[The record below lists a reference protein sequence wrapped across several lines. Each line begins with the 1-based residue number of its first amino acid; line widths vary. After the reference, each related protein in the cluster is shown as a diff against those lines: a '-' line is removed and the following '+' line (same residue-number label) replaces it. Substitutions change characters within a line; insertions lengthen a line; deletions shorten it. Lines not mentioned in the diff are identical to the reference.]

1 MKNFDHI
8 LKEALN
14 KTHTIVEQFLSYS
27 RENANRRTL
36 IIVPVVVICLLIPYL
51 LFVRPPSV
59 FPSGELVEIPEG
71 LSLSEIAELLER
83 EQVVRSAVLFRSAV
97 YVFGRERNVKF
108 GDYFF
113 KEPRNVFIIARALS
127 YGVYGLEPIRIRV
140 PEGTMV
146 REMVPLFATYL
157 KRFDEERFLSEAEPM
172 EGYLFP
178 DTYFFLPNADDRLV
192 LRTLR
197 QSFYSRT
204 VELEEE
210 ISASGRSLEDIV
222 IMASVLER
230 EAHTTKDRRM
240 IAGVL
245 WKRIDIN
252 MPLQVDAVFL
262 YSLGRTTFELTSAD
276 LASDSPYNTY
286 RVRGLPPTPIG
297 SPSLDSLRAAATPIA
312 NDYLYYLA
320 DSNNVTH
327 FSETYEE
334 HLKQKKLYLG
344 R

>member
-113 KEPRNVFIIARALS
+113 KEPRNVLSSRVHFHMESTGWNPYAYVFPRALWCAKWFHCS
-127 YGVYGLEPIRIRV
+127 
-140 PEGTMV
+140 
-146 REMVPLFATYL
+146 
-157 KRFDEERFLSEAEPM
+157 
-172 EGYLFP
+172 
-178 DTYFFLPNADDRLV
+178 
-192 LRTLR
+192 LRT
-197 QSFYSRT
+197 
-204 VELEEE
+204 
-210 ISASGRSLEDIV
+210 
-222 IMASVLER
+222 
-230 EAHTTKDRRM
+230 
-240 IAGVL
+240 
-245 WKRIDIN
+245 
-252 MPLQVDAVFL
+252 
-262 YSLGRTTFELTSAD
+262 
-276 LASDSPYNTY
+276 
-286 RVRGLPPTPIG
+286 
-297 SPSLDSLRAAATPIA
+297 
-312 NDYLYYLA
+312 
-320 DSNNVTH
+320 
-327 FSETYEE
+327 
-334 HLKQKKLYLG
+334 
-344 R
+344 

>member
-1 MKNFDHI
+1 MKNFNNI
-8 LKEALN
+8 LKKALD
-14 KTHTIVEQFLSYS
+14 KTHVVIEKFLSYS
-27 RENANRRTL
+27 RENANQRTL
-36 IIVPVVVICLLIPYL
+36 IIVPVIVVVILIPYL
-51 LFVRPPSV
+51 VFIRPPSA
-59 FPSGELVEIPEG
+59 FPAGELVEIPEG

-83 EQVVRSAVLFRSAV
+83 EQVVRSATLFRSAV

-113 KEPRNVFIIARALS
+113 KEPRNAFIVARALS

-140 PEGTMV
+140 SEGTMV
-146 REMVPLFATYL
+146 REMASLFAVYL
-157 KRFDEERFLSEAEPM
+157 KRFDEERFLSEARPM

-222 IMASVLER
+222 IMASILER

-245 WKRIDIN
+245 WKRIDIG

>member
-1 MKNFDHI
+1 MKNFNNI
-8 LKEALN
+8 LKKALD
-14 KTHTIVEQFLSYS
+14 KTHVVIEKFLSYS
-27 RENANRRTL
+27 RENANQRTL
-36 IIVPVVVICLLIPYL
+36 IIVPVIVVVILIPYL
-51 LFVRPPSV
+51 VFIRPPSA
-59 FPSGELVEIPEG
+59 FPAGELVEIPEG

-83 EQVVRSAVLFRSAV
+83 EQVVRSATLFRSAV

-113 KEPRNVFIIARALS
+113 KEPRNAFIVARALS

-140 PEGTMV
+140 SEGTMV
-146 REMVPLFATYL
+146 REMASLFAVYL
-157 KRFDEERFLSEAEPM
+157 KRFDEERFLSEARPM

-222 IMASVLER
+222 I
-230 EAHTTKDRRM
+230 
-240 IAGVL
+240 
-245 WKRIDIN
+245 N
-252 MPLQVDAVFL
+252 AVFL

-297 SPSLDSLRAAATPIA
+297 SPSFDSLRAAVTPIKS
-312 NDYLYYLA
+312 DYLYYLA
-320 DSNNVTH
+320 DRNNVTH
-327 FSETYEE
+327 FSETYEKHVE
-334 HLKQKKLYLG
+334 KKRLYLG
-344 R
+344 G

>member
-1 MKNFDHI
+1 MKNFNNI
-8 LKEALN
+8 LKKALD
-14 KTHTIVEQFLSYS
+14 KTHVVIEKFLSYS
-27 RENANRRTL
+27 RENANQRTL
-36 IIVPVVVICLLIPYL
+36 IIVPVIVVVILIPYL
-51 LFVRPPSV
+51 VFIRPPSA
-59 FPSGELVEIPEG
+59 FPAGELVEIPEG

-83 EQVVRSAVLFRSAV
+83 EQVVRSATLFRSAV

-113 KEPRNVFIIARALS
+113 KEPRNAFIVARALS

-140 PEGTMV
+140 SEGTMV
-146 REMVPLFATYL
+146 REMASLFAVYL
-157 KRFDEERFLSEAEPM
+157 KRFDEERFLSEARPM

-222 IMASVLER
+222 IMASILER

-245 WKRIDIN
+245 WKRIDIG
-252 MPLQVDAVFL
+252 MPLQVDA
-262 YSLGRTTFELTSAD
+262 
-276 LASDSPYNTY
+276 ASDSPYNTY

-297 SPSLDSLRAAATPIA
+297 SPSFDSLRAAVTPIKS
-312 NDYLYYLA
+312 DYLYYLA
-320 DSNNVTH
+320 DRNNVTH
-327 FSETYEE
+327 FSETYEKHVE
-334 HLKQKKLYLG
+334 KKRLYLG
-344 R
+344 G

>member
-178 DTYFFLPNADDRLV
+178 DTYEIPYCMEQEKV
-192 LRTLR
+192 
-197 QSFYSRT
+197 
-204 VELEEE
+204 VEIMTENFSKKTIGFKITPEAVVMASLLEKELITKE
-210 ISASGRSLEDIV
+210 DKKIASGI
-222 IMASVLER
+222 
-230 EAHTTKDRRM
+230 
-240 IAGVL
+240 L
-245 WKRIDIN
+245 WKRLRVG
-252 MPLQVDAVFL
+252 MPLQVDVYLWTYENYGLPEKPISNPGLESIEAAL
-262 YSLGRTTFELTSAD
+262 NPKE
-276 LASDSPYNTY
+276 SPYF
-286 RVRGLPPTPIG
+286 
-297 SPSLDSLRAAATPIA
+297 
-312 NDYLYYLA
+312 YYL
-320 DSNNVTH
+320 STPEGKTI
-327 FSETYEE
+327 FSRTLDE
-334 HLKQKKLYLG
+334 HNLARAKYLTG
-344 R
+344 K

>member
-71 LSLSEIAELLER
+71 LSLSEIPELLE
-83 EQVVRSAVLFRSAV
+83 
-97 YVFGRERNVKF
+97 
-108 GDYFF
+108 
-113 KEPRNVFIIARALS
+113 
-127 YGVYGLEPIRIRV
+127 
-140 PEGTMV
+140 

-210 ISASGRSLEDIV
+210 ISASGRS
-222 IMASVLER
+222 
-230 EAHTTKDRRM
+230 
-240 IAGVL
+240 
-245 WKRIDIN
+245 
-252 MPLQVDAVFL
+252 
-262 YSLGRTTFELTSAD
+262 
-276 LASDSPYNTY
+276 
-286 RVRGLPPTPIG
+286 
-297 SPSLDSLRAAATPIA
+297 
-312 NDYLYYLA
+312 
-320 DSNNVTH
+320 
-327 FSETYEE
+327 
-334 HLKQKKLYLG
+334 
-344 R
+344 